1 MTRCTLELGGDLIA
15 VANEG
20 TFEAEY
26 ALFDPGEIELSAAG
40 PGTIREVGYRTTAG
54 EARSRLTQAGVT
66 AAHAQAAAKATNRWI
81 ARAYA
86 RGPAVRHIALRLEAA
101 ELFDGRTYDAATE
114 RYQGAWLDLPALA
127 ESVSGTFDAFKCSV
141 LMQAIHL
148 AALLSESGDDEPL
161 VLATAELTA
170 QRKPGERTFKRITFS
185 EPNALVAAF
194 GALRRTREHAAAEA
208 GPGRREIVAWL
219 RQRAK
224 RAPGVAA
231 RYSAIEGEL
240 GAREPPARG
249 PLADPELWGLEMT
262 LALGETEGV
271 IDRLEMIERRRGRL
285 PGTTYLRDRVALM
298 VGSEEARAIAER
310 VSSLST
316 SMAAFHELQLL
327 AAQAWAAAGDVRQAH
342 AFARDLLDD
351 AAASDAL
358 RMHAREVLD
367 ATGHATTAPE
377 GGVPLIPK
385 PPLAPSGTDPQ
396 AIRHE
401 AQRVSV
407 PAGTRSQEFARSGTE
422 PARPLVVDLS
432 VPSYRTEPRGQR
444 LWSLPPEGDRST
456 ESETLEM
463 LSLPPGMTDE
473 PPPHDEAPRTP
484 PTARIT
490 CTYLARELGREL
502 RIRHGVEVR
511 SDLDGLEVTQRYL
524 LESIAGDMARTPEE
538 DREVMRHGAFVCEL
552 LARRLGARWAD
563 LDSADPV
570 RWAMLVPSRSHPD
583 SVCRVWPF
591 ARVLRFVAMRHRERD
606 LVSYLLQLEVHA
618 N

>member
-1 MTRCTLELGGDLIA
+1 MSRCTLELGGETIA
-15 VANEG
+15 VATEG

-40 PGTIREVGYRTTAG
+40 PGTIREIGYRTTAA
-54 EARSRLTQAGVT
+54 EARSRLAQLGLTG
-66 AAHAQAAAKATNRWI
+66 AQAESAAKATTRWI

-86 RGPAVRHIALRLEAA
+86 RGPAVRHIAHRLAAA
-101 ELFDGRTYDAATE
+101 ELFDGRTYDPATE

-127 ESVSGTFDAFKCSV
+127 ESLSGSVEAFKCSL
-141 LMQAIHL
+141 LMQALHL
-148 AALLSESGDDEPL
+148 AALLAESGDDEPL

-170 QRKPGERTFKRITFS
+170 LRRPGERTFKRVAFAEPSTF
-185 EPNALVAAF
+185 VAAL
-194 GALRRTREHAAAEA
+194 GALRRPKEHVAAVA
-208 GPGRREIVAWL
+208 GPGRREIAAWL
-219 RQRAK
+219 RQRAQ
-224 RAPGVAA
+224 RTPAA
-231 RYSAIEGEL
+231 SARLTAIEAEL
-240 GAREPPARG
+240 GARAPPARG
-249 PLADPELWGLEMT
+249 PLADPELWALEMT
-262 LALGETEGV
+262 LSLGETDGV
-271 IDRLEMIERRRGRL
+271 IDRLDSIEKRGGRL

-298 VGSEEARAIAER
+298 VGSEEARTIAER
-310 VSSLST
+310 ASSLST

-327 AAQAWAAAGDVRQAH
+327 AAQAWAAAGDVRRAH

-358 RMHAREVLD
+358 RMHAREVVD

-396 AIRHE
+396 AVRHE
-401 AQRVSV
+401 TPHAS
-407 PAGTRSQEFARSGTE
+407 PLIGTRSQELARSGTE
-422 PARPLVVDLS
+422 PARPLVLDLS
-432 VPSYRTEPRGQR
+432 VPSFRTEARGSR
-444 LWSLPPEGDRST
+444 LWSIPAERERSA
-456 ESETLEM
+456 ESESLEA
-463 LSLPPGMTDE
+463 LSLPLGLTDE
-473 PPPHDEAPRTP
+473 APPHDEAPRTP
-484 PTARIT
+484 PTARLT

-511 SDLDGLEVTQRYL
+511 GNMDGLEVAQRYL
-524 LESIAGDMARTPEE
+524 LESIVGEMARTPEE
-538 DREVMRHGAFVCEL
+538 EREVMRHGAFVSEL
-552 LARRLGARWAD
+552 LARRLGARWVD
-563 LDSADPV
+563 LDSGDPV

-591 ARVLRFVAMRHRERD
+591 ARVLRFVAMRYKERD